1 MNKLTEIA
9 MATRIATSTYAMFG
23 PGVLV
28 VMAVLG
34 IAIALAIPP
43 TRA

>member
-1 MNKLTEIA
+1 MSKLTEIA
-9 MATRIATSTYAMFG
+9 MATRTATLTYAVFG

-34 IAIALAIPP
+34 VVIALAIPP